1 VIADDAFAAAA
12 DDDNDDEDED
22 DGDDDDDDHAKDAK
36 DATCA
41 TYLVHLHA
49 FTVVD
54 FAAFRFTRKRRRAF
68 QNPRLRS
75 LKAS

>member
-1 VIADDAFAAAA
+1 MIADDAFAAAA

-22 DGDDDDDDHAKDAK
+22 DGDDDDDDHAKDA
-36 DATCA
+36 TGA

-54 FAAFRFTRKRRRAF
+54 FAAFRFTRKSRKAF